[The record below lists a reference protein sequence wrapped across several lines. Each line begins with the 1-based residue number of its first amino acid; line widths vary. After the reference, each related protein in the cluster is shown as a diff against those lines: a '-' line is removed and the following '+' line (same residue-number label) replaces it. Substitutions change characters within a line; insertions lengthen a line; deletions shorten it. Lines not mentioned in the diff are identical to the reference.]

1 LIFTACEPS
10 SWPSALS
17 KRSEISG
24 PWLWSFDIRP
34 DIASSKLELPR
45 RMENNHAEDGD
56 VTRGGMRVGVV
67 AVAVVRVSSI
77 EPELGLAIFV
87 G

>member
-1 LIFTACEPS
+1 
-10 SWPSALS
+10 
-17 KRSEISG
+17 
-24 PWLWSFDIRP
+24 
-34 DIASSKLELPR
+34 
-45 RMENNHAEDGD
+45 MENNHAEDGD